1 MVDEAGDLGEHA
13 FLKLD
18 YRVRAA
24 ESTPPRAPDGEGAAV
39 TRVTFKT
46 VRAPGNARSRRR
58 VEGIVVDGRRRC
70 PQMSTSGKVAVAGV
84 VAAIVLFWAVG
95 FWAGLLVLIG
105 VPAAAY
111 LLLDSSQ
118 RRRLRGMSR
127 KQIGR

>member
-1 MVDEAGDLGEHA
+1 
-13 FLKLD
+13 
-18 YRVRAA
+18 
-24 ESTPPRAPDGEGAAV
+24 
-39 TRVTFKT
+39 
-46 VRAPGNARSRRR
+46 
-58 VEGIVVDGRRRC
+58 
-70 PQMSTSGKVAVAGV
+70 MSNSGKVAVAGV

-118 RRRLRGMSR
+118 RRRVRGLSS

>member
-1 MVDEAGDLGEHA
+1 
-13 FLKLD
+13 
-18 YRVRAA
+18 
-24 ESTPPRAPDGEGAAV
+24 
-39 TRVTFKT
+39 
-46 VRAPGNARSRRR
+46 
-58 VEGIVVDGRRRC
+58 
-70 PQMSTSGKVAVAGV
+70 MSTSGKVAVAGV

-118 RRRLRGMSR
+118 RRRLRGVSR

>member
-1 MVDEAGDLGEHA
+1 
-13 FLKLD
+13 
-18 YRVRAA
+18 
-24 ESTPPRAPDGEGAAV
+24 
-39 TRVTFKT
+39 
-46 VRAPGNARSRRR
+46 
-58 VEGIVVDGRRRC
+58 
-70 PQMSTSGKVAVAGV
+70 MSNSGKVAVAGV

-118 RRRLRGMSR
+118 RRRVRGMSR